1 MEALLD
7 WLEKHWGWLLP
18 LLASCIKVKP
28 MEVSP
33 MVWLLRKIGN
43 ALTGD
48 LRQQLSEM
56 DSKIDRN
63 EMDRIRWEVLDFA
76 NSCRNK
82 KQHTK
87 SEFEHIIDLNEKY
100 EMLLTR
106 TRTIYFPC
114 DDLASFW
121 ASTFIFLAF
130 PYLFAKNI
138 VYFYFK
144 TKKIVSKL
152 LGNLTNLLAISSFD
166 SFLQIKS
173 QVLFQ
178 LS

>member
-63 EMDRIRWEVLDFA
+63 EMAGRCWTSPTA
-76 NSCRNK
+76 AA
-82 KQHTK
+82 TK
-87 SEFEHIIDLNEKY
+87 SS
-100 EMLLTR
+100 TR
-106 TRTIYFPC
+106 K
-114 DDLASFW
+114 ASL
-121 ASTFIFLAF
+121 ST
-130 PYLFAKNI
+130 
-138 VYFYFK
+138 
-144 TKKIVSKL
+144 
-152 LGNLTNLLAISSFD
+152 SST
-166 SFLQIKS
+166 
-173 QVLFQ
+173 
-178 LS
+178 

>member
-56 DSKIDRN
+56 DGN
-63 EMDRIRWEVLDFA
+63 
-76 NSCRNK
+76 
-82 KQHTK
+82 
-87 SEFEHIIDLNEKY
+87 IDLNEKY

-106 TRTIYFPC
+106 TNETNGVFEEDYRYIRDIYREC
-114 DDLASFW
+114 CEENK
-121 ASTFIFLAF
+121 FIA
-130 PYLFAKNI
+130 
-138 VYFYFK
+138 
-144 TKKIVSKL
+144 
-152 LGNLTNLLAISSFD
+152 
-166 SFLQIKS
+166 
-173 QVLFQ
+173 
-178 LS
+178 

>member
-56 DSKIDRN
+56 DGKIDRN

-82 KQHTK
+82 KQHK
-87 SEFEHIIDLNEKY
+87 
-100 EMLLTR
+100 
-106 TRTIYFPC
+106 
-114 DDLASFW
+114 ASL
-121 ASTFIFLAF
+121 ST
-130 PYLFAKNI
+130 
-138 VYFYFK
+138 
-144 TKKIVSKL
+144 
-152 LGNLTNLLAISSFD
+152 SST
-166 SFLQIKS
+166 
-173 QVLFQ
+173 
-178 LS
+178 

>member
-76 NSCRNK
+76 NRLPQQK
-82 KQHTK
+82 AAH
-87 SEFEHIIDLNEKY
+87 EK
-100 EMLLTR
+100 R
-106 TRTIYFPC
+106 
-114 DDLASFW
+114 
-121 ASTFIFLAF
+121 
-130 PYLFAKNI
+130 
-138 VYFYFK
+138 V
-144 TKKIVSKL
+144 
-152 LGNLTNLLAISSFD
+152 
-166 SFLQIKS
+166 
-173 QVLFQ
+173 
-178 LS
+178 

>member
-1 MEALLD
+1 MDALLD

-106 TRTIYFPC
+106 TNETNGVFEEDYRYIRDIYREC
-114 DDLASFW
+114 CEENK
-121 ASTFIFLAF
+121 FIA
-130 PYLFAKNI
+130 
-138 VYFYFK
+138 
-144 TKKIVSKL
+144 
-152 LGNLTNLLAISSFD
+152 
-166 SFLQIKS
+166 
-173 QVLFQ
+173 
-178 LS
+178 